1 MRSARSRE
9 LVLEGPPPGGRAEAV
24 APTRP
29 ALHQEFSRF
38 EVTDTTSFPNR
49 THGRV
54 FFTLPGEG
62 DFTCSGTVVTANSHS
77 VVLTAGHCVHAGGP
91 GGGFATN
98 WIFVPGYRDGARP
111 FGEWPA
117 ASLAATTGWVGAA
130 NLSFD
135 VGAAVVP
142 RIATGQG
149 IQDVVGARGITFDRP
164 RDQLYRSFGYPAGQP
179 ALGFDGEREFACDSR
194 YGGDDEDTSAP
205 QAMVIGCDMNAG
217 ASGGAWVIDE
227 SLVNSVSSYKYPLEP
242 DHPTGPTSDPRW
254 SASTRPWAAPR
265 SCAGVT
271 RSPSWAERGRTR
283 SPAPAGRMCFSPAE
297 GPTGSSPWRGGIEP
311 ARGAA
316 PTQSWLRKARTW

>member
-1 MRSARSRE
+1 
-9 LVLEGPPPGGRAEAV
+9 VLEGPPPGGRAEAA

-29 ALHQEFSRF
+29 ALHEEFSRF

-142 RIATGQG
+142 RIATGEG
-149 IQDVVGARGITFDRP
+149 IQDVVGARGSHSIVPATSSTVRSATRP
-164 RDQLYRSFGYPAGQP
+164 ANR
-179 ALGFDGEREFACDSR
+179 
-194 YGGDDEDTSAP
+194 
-205 QAMVIGCDMNAG
+205 
-217 ASGGAWVIDE
+217 
-227 SLVNSVSSYKYPLEP
+227 
-242 DHPTGPTSDPRW
+242 RW
-254 SASTRPWAAPR
+254 GSTVSASSRAIPATAGTTRTPR
-265 SCAGVT
+265 
-271 RSPSWAERGRTR
+271 RRRRW
-283 SPAPAGRMCFSPAE
+283 
-297 GPTGSSPWRGGIEP
+297 
-311 ARGAA
+311 
-316 PTQSWLRKARTW
+316 